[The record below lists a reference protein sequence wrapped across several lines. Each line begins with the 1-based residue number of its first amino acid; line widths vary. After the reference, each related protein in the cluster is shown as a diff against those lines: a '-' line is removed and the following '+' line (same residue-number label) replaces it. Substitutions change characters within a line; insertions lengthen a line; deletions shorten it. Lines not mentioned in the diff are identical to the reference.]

1 MAKNNA
7 ENRKFRRYD
16 VDSVHGR
23 LAYLSDI
30 DILNISM
37 DGAAIVTTQRLT
49 IDREYS
55 LKMKFENTTMNLRGT
70 VVWSTLSHSKTIQNG
85 EVIPVYKA
93 GIKFTHI
100 LTEAAERLI
109 SYIEKSRTDPLEKRI
124 LGVRFKISQH
134 EGAEIDLPF
143 QYTIKKI
150 SLAGMLIETDALLEP
165 DTLHDMEIT
174 VDGKH
179 VTVTGRIANSTEV
192 RIDDTVKYHV
202 GIEFVNV
209 PEEDMKILQSYI
221 AAIERRG

>member
-1 MAKNNA
+1 MTQDKSD
-7 ENRKFRRYD
+7 KRRFKRHD

-23 LAYLSDI
+23 MVRSTDI
-30 DILNISM
+30 NILNISM

-55 LKMKFENTTMNLRGT
+55 LKLKFENTTMNLRGR
-70 VVWSTLSHSKTIQNG
+70 VVWSTLSHSRTLQKG
-85 EVIPVYKA
+85 EVVPVYKA
-93 GIKFTHI
+93 GIKFTTI
-100 LTEAAERLI
+100 LTDAAEQLI
-109 SYIEKSRTDPLEKRI
+109 QYIEKSRIDPLEKRI
-124 LGVRFKISQH
+124 LGVRFKVSQD

-150 SLAGMLIETDALLEP
+150 SLAGMLIETDALLDL

-174 VDGKH
+174 VDNKH
-179 VTVTGRIANSTEV
+179 ITVTGRIANSTEV
-192 RIDDTVKYHV
+192 RVDDAVRYHV
-202 GIEFVNV
+202 GIEFMNV